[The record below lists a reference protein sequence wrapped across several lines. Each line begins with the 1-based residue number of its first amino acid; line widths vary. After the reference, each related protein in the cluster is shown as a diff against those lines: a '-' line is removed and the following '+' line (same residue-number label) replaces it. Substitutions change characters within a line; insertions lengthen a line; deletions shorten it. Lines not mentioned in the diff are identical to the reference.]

1 MIRIESNQTA
11 YAEMLQCFAGI
22 LKGKIQ
28 NNILHLPA
36 CIGNGF
42 LKLHM
47 LPNGLQAIISN
58 YAVKQD
64 ILFNRTKINTD
75 FYTLRF
81 DEVTLTGSISLENKS
96 LLSAELSP
104 VCSAGFLGNGQFD
117 WMSLIAKGTKVKG
130 VNILFTKEWLEQFS
144 AAVNVGDIIK
154 RYLSLKMSPF
164 NYEPMDIEYK
174 RILAEIVQTGA
185 DPLFET
191 LLIQNRVMLLLE
203 RFFIR
208 IFYKI
213 QSSGF

>member
-1 MIRIESNQTA
+1 
-11 YAEMLQCFAGI
+11 MLQYFARV

-36 CIGNGF
+36 GIGNGF
-42 LKLHM
+42 LKLHK
-47 LPNGLQAIISN
+47 LPDGLQAIISN

-64 ILFNRTKINTD
+64 NLFNRTKINTD

-81 DEVTLTGSISLENKS
+81 DEV
-96 LLSAELSP
+96 
-104 VCSAGFLGNGQFD
+104 
-117 WMSLIAKGTKVKG
+117 
-130 VNILFTKEWLEQFS
+130 
-144 AAVNVGDIIK
+144 VNVGDIIK
-154 RYLSLKMSPF
+154 RYLSLKMSLF

-174 RILAEIVQTGA
+174 RILAEIVQTDA

-191 LLIQNRVMLLLE
+191 LLIQNRVVLLLE

-213 QSSGF
+213 QSSEF